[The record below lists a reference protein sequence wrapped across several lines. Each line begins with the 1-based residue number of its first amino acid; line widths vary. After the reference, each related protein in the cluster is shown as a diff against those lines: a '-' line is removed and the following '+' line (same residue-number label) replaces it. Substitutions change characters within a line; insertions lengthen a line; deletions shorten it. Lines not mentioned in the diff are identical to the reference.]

1 MYSQETFWFGK
12 KSLEHSR
19 NDLVRKP
26 PKPLCM
32 AHIAGIEREAIMC
45 GIQPIE
51 PRKTHMYPNISFVV
65 YEEGNERL
73 LIC

>member
-1 MYSQETFWFGK
+1 
-12 KSLEHSR
+12 
-19 NDLVRKP
+19 
-26 PKPLCM
+26 M